1 MNSTYKENTLKEASN
16 NTNYKQKKIS
26 KTLSYSIN
34 NEPIQ
39 QRDTISLIP
48 SYIEVNEDNS
58 CISKISNPAPPP
70 TIIPNKIDEFIKKT
84 FTIH

>member
-1 MNSTYKENTLKEASN
+1 MKSTYKENEIKEARI

-39 QRDTISLIP
+39 QRDTTSLIP
-48 SYIEVNEDNS
+48 SYIEVNEDSS
-58 CISKISNPAPPP
+58 CISNISTPTQHP
-70 TIIPNKIDEFIKKT
+70 TITPNKVDEFMKKLPQ
-84 FTIH
+84 